1 MIFPVWTLKLAAA
14 AVIPVA
20 IGVGGAISAP
30 SPVDITPTE
39 QPIEAADVFV
49 AGPAGVDYALIT
61 GPRRPADT
69 NAVPACNDPVRRGDL
84 PPC

>member
-1 MIFPVWTLKLAAA
+1 MIFPVWTLKIAAA

-30 SPVDITPTE
+30 SPVGTITTD
-39 QPIEAADVFV
+39 QPIASTDVFV
-49 AGPAGVDYALIT
+49 PGPAGVDYALIT
-61 GPRRPADT
+61 GPRRPADA
-69 NAVPACNDPVRRGDL
+69 NAVPACADPVRRGDL